1 MDTSEVTEARFLFV
15 INFSYL
21 SLWRIAL
28 LSAAIFKYI
37 YRTNISPENR
47 NEEKQKSKPFFR
59 WHNAVGKE
67 KKKQKILMELIVVA
81 LYWSSEAKFTL
92 TSSSCGRE
100 NSLKALMKTCFY
112 SLYSSYK

>member
-28 LSAAIFKYI
+28 LSTAIIKYI

-47 NEEKQKSKPFFR
+47 NEEK
-59 WHNAVGKE
+59 
-67 KKKQKILMELIVVA
+67 
-81 LYWSSEAKFTL
+81 
-92 TSSSCGRE
+92 
-100 NSLKALMKTCFY
+100 
-112 SLYSSYK
+112 

>member
-28 LSAAIFKYI
+28 LSAAIIKYI

-47 NEEKQKSKPFFR
+47 NEKNKRQNPFSGDTIL
-59 WHNAVGKE
+59 WE
-67 KKKQKILMELIVVA
+67 KKKKKSKI
-81 LYWSSEAKFTL
+81 F
-92 TSSSCGRE
+92 
-100 NSLKALMKTCFY
+100 
-112 SLYSSYK
+112 

>member
-59 WHNAVGKE
+59 WHNTVGKE
-67 KKKQKILMELIVVA
+67 KKAKNFDGINRSCTLLIKWSKIYTDI
-81 LYWSSEAKFTL
+81 KF
-92 TSSSCGRE
+92 
-100 NSLKALMKTCFY
+100 MW
-112 SLYSSYK
+112 

>member
-28 LSAAIFKYI
+28 LSAAIIKYI

-47 NEEKQKSKPFFR
+47 NEEKQKSKPFLR
-59 WHNAVGKE
+59 WHNTVGKE
-67 KKKQKILMELIVVA
+67 KKSK
-81 LYWSSEAKFTL
+81 KFWW
-92 TSSSCGRE
+92 
-100 NSLKALMKTCFY
+100 N
-112 SLYSSYK
+112 